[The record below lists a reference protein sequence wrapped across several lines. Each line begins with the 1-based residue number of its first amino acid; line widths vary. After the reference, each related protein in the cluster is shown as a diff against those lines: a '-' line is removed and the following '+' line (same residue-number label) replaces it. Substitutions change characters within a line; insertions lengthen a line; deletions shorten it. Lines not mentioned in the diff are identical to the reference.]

1 MKLQAKSLK
10 KSEQMEIKFNENN
23 KCFTIKG
30 LEGGKEYYMN
40 ILARNVKTGEA
51 ITYKPVKF
59 QASTYSGKLKMF
71 LIIFLVFIFILFLY
85 MAFTVYRKYRIK
97 KIELNYVE
105 DQNRMSPKNKGK
117 ILGKLKNI
125 NLDFVKKKYNQLS
138 EDIQELN
145 A

>member
-1 MKLQAKSLK
+1 
-10 KSEQMEIKFNENN
+10 
-23 KCFTIKG
+23 
-30 LEGGKEYYMN
+30 
-40 ILARNVKTGEA
+40 
-51 ITYKPVKF
+51 
-59 QASTYSGKLKMF
+59 
-71 LIIFLVFIFILFLY
+71 